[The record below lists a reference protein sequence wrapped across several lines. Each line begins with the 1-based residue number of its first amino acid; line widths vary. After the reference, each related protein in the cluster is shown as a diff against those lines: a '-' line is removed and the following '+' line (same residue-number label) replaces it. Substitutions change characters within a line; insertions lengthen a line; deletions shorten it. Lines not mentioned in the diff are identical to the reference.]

1 VELADGAGDEA
12 HSGSGGIEA
21 FLIGMRGAIAEVDA
35 TAEGLGGD
43 RRCRVLDT
51 TRNMISPA
59 DLEEL
64 KARPEAAGAT
74 RWIPL
79 LIAEIERLRA
89 LLTEREVNDTPH

>member
-1 VELADGAGDEA
+1 VC
-12 HSGSGGIEA
+12 SI
-21 FLIGMRGAIAEVDA
+21 
-35 TAEGLGGD
+35 
-43 RRCRVLDT
+43 
-51 TRNMISPA
+51 TRNMISFA

-64 KARPEAAGAT
+64 KARPEAAGAA